1 MGLRQSLSH
10 LLSSIL
16 LTLRLVG
23 ELRVQEAQRTKVFL
37 FGKMILHKD
46 SGSPGRFWDVNFRYI
61 FNLPG
66 MNHKDYH
73 ETSVYII

>member
-1 MGLRQSLSH
+1 MIQDDWDWPLATFQSLSH

-37 FGKMILHKD
+37 FGD
-46 SGSPGRFWDVNFRYI
+46 FA
-61 FNLPG
+61 
-66 MNHKDYH
+66 
-73 ETSVYII
+73 